1 MTMMPW
7 ELEEANQL
15 NNATE
20 IIEEVKLIN
29 EMLDGIEL
37 PEITEVEG
45 FSNECAE

>member
-7 ELEEANQL
+7 EIEEANQL

-20 IIEEVKLIN
+20 VIEEVKLIN
-29 EMLDGIEL
+29 EVLDGIEL
-37 PEITEVEG
+37 PVISELEG